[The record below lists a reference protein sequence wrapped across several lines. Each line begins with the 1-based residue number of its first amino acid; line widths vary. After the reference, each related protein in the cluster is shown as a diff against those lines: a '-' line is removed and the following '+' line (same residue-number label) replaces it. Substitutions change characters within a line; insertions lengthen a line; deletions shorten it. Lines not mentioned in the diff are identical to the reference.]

1 MKKYK
6 LLYFVS
12 EDEYF
17 ISHKI
22 NQAVTAFKVFNEI
35 KIICKFS
42 KYFKKIKSSGFKT
55 KNIKF
60 NRMSVNLLQNIKV
73 FLNYFLIVRS
83 YKPDVIQ
90 CFALKPI
97 LYTIIANFF
106 LRNNTKVLCCVVG
119 MGYLFINKNL
129 FTRIYKNLFF
139 FLIRSFI
146 NKNIF
151 FIFQNKDD
159 LSVFQKHK
167 ILGKNKPKIIKGSG
181 VCTDEFVEGNEK
193 KVYDLIFHSRV
204 IRDKG
209 IYEIVDALKI
219 LRKKNINLKTL
230 ILGDPDNKN
239 RSTVTLDQL
248 DVWIKKNFIMWKPK
262 VENVIPFL
270 QKSKISI
277 LPSYREGLP
286 KGLLEAASCKLPLIS
301 TNVPGCREICKN
313 NFNGFL
319 VEPKDPESLATSI
332 EKLIFNKTLI
342 KKFGANSRKLVQ
354 QKFSTKIIS
363 KDFLVVYKEIL
374 KKDP

>member
-1 MKKYK
+1 M
-6 LLYFVS
+6 
-12 EDEYF
+12 
-17 ISHKI
+17 
-22 NQAVTAFKVFNEI
+22 
-35 KIICKFS
+35 
-42 KYFKKIKSSGFKT
+42 
-55 KNIKF
+55 
-60 NRMSVNLLQNIKV
+60 
-73 FLNYFLIVRS
+73 
-83 YKPDVIQ
+83 
-90 CFALKPI
+90 
-97 LYTIIANFF
+97 
-106 LRNNTKVLCCVVG
+106 
-119 MGYLFINKNL
+119 
-129 FTRIYKNLFF
+129 
-139 FLIRSFI
+139 
-146 NKNIF
+146 
-151 FIFQNKDD
+151 
-159 LSVFQKHK
+159 
-167 ILGKNKPKIIKGSG
+167 
-181 VCTDEFVEGNEK
+181 
-193 KVYDLIFHSRV
+193 
-204 IRDKG
+204 
-209 IYEIVDALKI
+209 KI

-286 KGLLEAASCKLPLIS
+286 KGLLEATSCKLPLIS

-354 QKFSTKIIS
+354 QKFSSKIIS